1 MSRLR
6 IARGFCISEYV
17 SRGYVVLACVLF
29 FFSLLPFSA
38 FAQTGGQLL
47 WSVNLTYTPETA
59 APKVAP
65 DGTVYMHSDDLYAI
79 TSSGQII
86 WTKPSSDPK
95 PVDVGPDGTVYSGS
109 GGTVFAY
116 TPAGTLLWTFTE
128 PPGGQG
134 IMAGPTVGPDGNI
147 YVITDGGGL
156 GAFSLTPAGKLRW
169 NVPGYINFQGTG
181 LTRVPLDGDRLFFA
195 EDVVPGC
202 TAFSEGINS
211 VTFDGQLT
219 WCVSHSG
226 ISRPK
231 ASPNG
236 NAHVHDFGVL
246 YTYTP
251 AGDLAW
257 SFSFPFPSGT
267 LIGPSVGPEGNVY
280 IFHNYQDLWSLTPEG
295 TVRWTTK
302 AAAGTNFPIEPAIS
316 PDGKTIVYGTV
327 FSFGVNGSIFA
338 VDAGTGTVLWSTA
351 ISGPSAG
358 AAGPASFSADGKVV
372 YVPVT
377 QIGGTNQLLALSIN
391 GGGPSLGVTGACPGS
406 ATFTLSGLTPN
417 SVAQIYASRRQGST
431 TLSGGTCGGT
441 VLGLS
446 HARLIGTK
454 AADANGVV
462 VLQRNLNANVCSAF
476 AQGLDSA
483 SCGVSNVAV
492 LP

>member
-1 MSRLR
+1 MPTISVNDNYRYLFHSSC
-6 IARGFCISEYV
+6 AR
-17 SRGYVVLACVLF
+17 VLASMLCLF
-29 FFSLLPFSA
+29 FFLPFSA
-38 FAQTGGQLL
+38 SAQTPGQLL
-47 WSVNLTYTPETA
+47 WSVDLTYTPETA

-65 DGTVYMHSDDLYAI
+65 DGTIYIHSDDLYAI
-79 TSSGQII
+79 TPAGQII

-95 PVDVGPDGTVYSGS
+95 PVDIGLDGTVYSGS

-116 TPAGTLLWTFTE
+116 SPAGTLLWTFTE

-156 GAFSLTPAGKLRW
+156 GAFSLTPAGTLRW
-169 NVPGYINFQGTG
+169 NVPGYVNFQGTG
-181 LTRVPLDGDRLFFA
+181 LTPVPLDGDRLYFA

-211 VTFDGQLT
+211 VTFNGQLA
-219 WCVSHSG
+219 WCISHSG

-280 IFHNYQDLWSLTPEG
+280 IFHNYQDLWSFTPDG
-295 TVRWTTK
+295 AVRWTAK
-302 AAAGTNFPIEPAIS
+302 EVAGSNFPIEPAIS

-327 FSFGVNGSIFA
+327 FSFGVNGAIFA
-338 VDAGTGTVLWSTA
+338 VNAQTGAVLWSSPIT
-351 ISGPSAG
+351 GPSAG
-358 AAGPASFSADGKVV
+358 AAGPASFSADGQVV

-377 QIGGTNQLLALSIN
+377 QIGGTNQLLALSVN
-391 GGGPSLGVTGACPGS
+391 GGGPSLSVTGACPGS
-406 ATFTLSGLTPN
+406 ATLKLTGLTPN
-417 SVAQIYASRRQGST
+417 GTAQIYASKRAGST
-431 TLSGGTCGGT
+431 TLTGGACSGT

-446 HARLIGTK
+446 RARLFGSKT
-454 AADANGVV
+454 ADANGVV
-462 VLQRNLNANVCSAF
+462 TLPRNLNGNSCGAF
-476 AQGLDSA
+476 VQGIDIT
-483 SCGVSNVAV
+483 SCGVSNITN